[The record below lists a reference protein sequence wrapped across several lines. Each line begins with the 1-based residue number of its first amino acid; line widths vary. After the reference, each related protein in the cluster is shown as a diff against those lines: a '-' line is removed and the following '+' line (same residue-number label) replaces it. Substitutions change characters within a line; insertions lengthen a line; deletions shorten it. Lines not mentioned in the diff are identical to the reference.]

1 MDDLQKLT
9 GYNNIL
15 KTKLKIQLSL
25 ADIMQNNKHRSDL
38 INSMNES
45 IIDLEDSS
53 LKWRF
58 LEKECD
64 MLKSLNNSLT
74 LVNLKQIK
82 EIEDL
87 KAEMSNQNVNVE
99 YINHLELENKRLK
112 DNIDKLLND

>member
-1 MDDLQKLT
+1 
-9 GYNNIL
+9 
-15 KTKLKIQLSL
+15 
-25 ADIMQNNKHRSDL
+25 
-38 INSMNES
+38 
-45 IIDLEDSS
+45 
-53 LKWRF
+53 
-58 LEKECD
+58 

-112 DNIDKLLND
+112 DNIDKFGI